1 MLTDPGL
8 PLSSKKGL
16 NKMQKRKSK
25 QYQDVLKK
33 LLTPKNYLIAAI
45 ILLVVAFWVLRNY
58 LIVATV
64 NGQPVSRFELSG
76 RLYSQFGNQ
85 ILESLIN
92 ERLITGAAR
101 QKGIFITAEEL
112 NARQEEIEDG
122 IKDQM
127 TLPEAL
133 KLQGMTLPQFRR
145 QLEIQLAIEKM
156 FAKESTISAQ
166 EIEKYIIDNGKLFSE
181 ATDAAKMKK
190 DAEEILHQQKL
201 NEQYQKWF
209 EEIKKDAKITKNL

>member
-1 MLTDPGL
+1 M
-8 PLSSKKGL
+8 K
-16 NKMQKRKSK
+16 KRKSS
-25 QYQDVLKK
+25 QYQDILKK
-33 LLTPKNYLIAAI
+33 LLTKKNFVIAAI
-45 ILLVVAFWVLRNY
+45 ILLVVVFWLLRNY
-58 LIVATV
+58 LIVANV

-76 RLYSQFGNQ
+76 RLYNQFGSQ

-112 NARQEEIEDG
+112 NARQKEIEDG

-127 TLPEAL
+127 PLSEAL

-145 QLEIQLAIEKM
+145 QLEIQLSIEKM
-156 FAKESTISAQ
+156 FAKESTVSAQ
-166 EIEKYIIDNGKLFSE
+166 EIEKYITDNGKLFSE
-181 ATDAAKMKK
+181 ATDAAKMRQ
-190 DAEEILHQQKL
+190 DAEDILHQQKL